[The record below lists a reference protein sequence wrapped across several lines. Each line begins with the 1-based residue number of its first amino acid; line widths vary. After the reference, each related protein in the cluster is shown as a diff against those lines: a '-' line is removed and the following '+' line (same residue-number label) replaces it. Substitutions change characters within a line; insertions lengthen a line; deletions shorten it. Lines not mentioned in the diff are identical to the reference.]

1 MLLYN
6 LNPMAK
12 RKRGRP
18 ALPKG
23 EKKRHLLAFK
33 LDDAEL
39 AALKRKAKKL
49 GISKSE
55 AIREAIKKFAGG

>member
-1 MLLYN
+1 
-6 LNPMAK
+6 MAK

-23 EKKRHLLAFK
+23 EKKRHIIAFK

-39 AALKRKAKKL
+39 AALKRRAKKL

-55 AIREAIKKFAGG
+55 AIREAIKKFARG

>member
-1 MLLYN
+1 MWYN
-6 LNPMAK
+6 LKSMAK

-23 EKKRHLLAFK
+23 EKKRHIIAFK

-55 AIREAIKKFAGG
+55 AIREAIKKFARG

>member
-1 MLLYN
+1 
-6 LNPMAK
+6 MAK

-23 EKKRHLLAFK
+23 EKKRHIIAFK

-55 AIREAIKKFAGG
+55 AIREAIKKFASG

>member
-1 MLLYN
+1 
-6 LNPMAK
+6 MAK

-23 EKKRHLLAFK
+23 EKKRHIIAFK

-55 AIREAIKKFAGG
+55 AIREAIKKFARG